1 MLCSKEMDIMV
12 VVSCLALGLC
22 LSWTDYCSD
31 ENTKTQSNLG
41 RKGFVWFA
49 CLSPSSS
56 LGEAKTKTQ
65 GLEARTDTKT
75 MDECCLVICSS
86 LHTQP

>member
-41 RKGFVWFA
+41 RKGFV
-49 CLSPSSS
+49 
-56 LGEAKTKTQ
+56 
-65 GLEARTDTKT
+65 
-75 MDECCLVICSS
+75 
-86 LHTQP
+86 